1 MNTDLIVQPI
11 DDIRAAVETLAA
23 GLGRGEVIS
32 AELWDRSVT
41 ALARCH
47 DQVGGDTRRQLY
59 DVFGASADPQGEGRV
74 AAHLE
79 VLSQE
84 LQGSHACPGGVE
96 PMSNAAPISWLLRW
110 GAPL

>member
-23 GLGRGEVIS
+23 GLVRGEVIS

-41 ALARCH
+41 TLARCH

-59 DVFGASADPQGEGRV
+59 DVFGASAEPQGEGGV

-79 VLSQE
+79 VLSQD
-84 LQGSHACPGGVE
+84 LQDS
-96 PMSNAAPISWLLRW
+96 
-110 GAPL
+110 GASSDEGCR